1 MIGRILHIGKASVS
15 NSLKRVRKP
24 VQREGAERYLMLTLV
39 GFATSVIFTRL
50 FLQLTDYPQVG
61 SGQLHI
67 AHVLWGGLLL
77 FAASLLPLLFANR
90 WTYAVGALLAGI
102 GVGLFIDEV
111 GKFITKANNYFYP
124 AAAPI
129 IYALFL
135 LTVLLYLQVLRTRPR
150 KARTEL
156 YQILDSLQEV
166 LDRDLSA
173 QERADLDVRLRR
185 VVRAADDP
193 DIARLADALRGF
205 LASETLYLAPDP
217 DSYRARWSRRVR
229 RFEARLISPRRMK
242 RLLVGGL
249 GLSGLWALGALA
261 ALIGVFT
268 APPDNVEVYRVVSGP
283 EAVTSSVPLESV
295 DSSTLVA
302 IYTGLALRGLVGLL
316 LVAAALL
323 LVVGR
328 ERRGVVVGYFGL
340 LLSLTTVILLDF
352 YFSQF
357 RAIAGAAFQLA
368 LLLGVIYYQRRYL
381 ASGAAHDLTAPAPT
395 SDETTENR
403 VVDEGH

>member
-205 LASETLYLAPDP
+205 LASKTLYLAPDP

-229 RFEARLISPRRMK
+229 RFEA
-242 RLLVGGL
+242 G
-249 GLSGLWALGALA
+249 
-261 ALIGVFT
+261 LIGVFT

-283 EAVTSSVPLESV
+283 EAVTCSVPLESV

-357 RAIAGAAFQLA
+357 RAIAGAAFQFA

>member
-1 MIGRILHIGKASVS
+1 MRWASSLPGPTTTSIRQQHQSSTPSSFSPCCSTSRCAVRDPATLGRSSTMPWTHS
-15 NSLKRVRKP
+15 RKCWI
-24 VQREGAERYLMLTLV
+24 M
-39 GFATSVIFTRL
+39 TSVPRNETTWTL
-50 FLQLTDYPQVG
+50 G
-61 SGQLHI
+61 SSGSFGQADHPD
-67 AHVLWGGLLL
+67 V
-77 FAASLLPLLFANR
+77 
-90 WTYAVGALLAGI
+90 
-102 GVGLFIDEV
+102 
-111 GKFITKANNYFYP
+111 
-124 AAAPI
+124 
-129 IYALFL
+129 
-135 LTVLLYLQVLRTRPR
+135 
-150 KARTEL
+150 ARF
-156 YQILDSLQEV
+156 
-166 LDRDLSA
+166 
-173 QERADLDVRLRR
+173 
-185 VVRAADDP
+185 
-193 DIARLADALRGF
+193 ADALREY
-205 LASETLYLAPDP
+205 LTSETLYLALDP
-217 DSYRARWSRRVR
+217 DSYRERWSRRVR
-229 RFEARLISPRRMK
+229 GFEARFVSRRRMK

-261 ALIGVFT
+261 VLIGVFT

-357 RAIAGAAFQLA
+357 RAIAGAAFQFA